1 MTVNVVSP
9 NTLYGDWLNQVDLR
23 LGKVIR
29 RNQHRASINVDMFN
43 ALNGNAIQ
51 SYNATYGSAWLR
63 PTAILTARLVK
74 FSVQYDF

>member
-1 MTVNVVSP
+1 VLAP
-9 NTLYGDWLNQVDLR
+9 NTKYGDWLNQVDLR
-23 LGKVIR
+23 IGKVVR
-29 RNQHRASINVDMFN
+29 FGQNRASLNVDIFN
-43 ALNGNAIQ
+43 ALNANAIQ